1 MTGYYLVSV
10 LFFTLVVWNERE
22 TNGMLPSEESGSLV
36 ESMDSPSLGTAVVST
51 QILTIFNYDN
61 NQVYVYA
68 ALSNENENVGSPQ
81 KWIFYF
87 VPIMLPEKNNNN
99 DDKWLFSSNNE
110 VHMKL
115 ILSSANIVEIAR
127 KAIVAKYDLSIS
139 QYAKFWTVA
148 PLMIDSMMAW
158 IVKGSNSP
166 VEGVHPFRIINPNTL
181 TMQLWFRCS
190 SSNTAELI
198 VDNILDGYYE
208 VELAFY
214 FSGFKQIT
222 MNMISITGD
231 QLKNVLSKT
240 TADGGSKN
248 AKYIHRNQGSSF
260 VSKYVTNV
268 KKMIYMENVNSNISS
283 LAAGLEDQFTS
294 LLQQGMAYSNEAK
307 VDAKL
312 YDQVWSSADL
322 NPDRI
327 TNELKKLFTYNQTA
341 TQRHN
346 YSDNYFDFNQAY
358 AQASSA
364 SGSGSFNILSFFS
377 GGGGGGSSGS
387 SSNHLLT
394 TTQSIFSATEIQNL
408 LTQESVETEWMGEK
422 FIPKSFS
429 VYKLTDIADW
439 LQVAIIAKQLIAEKS
454 NGAIVRTVNT
464 RSSTLLPSIRPSV
477 FAGEIKLYSSNASS
491 LPESWIFCHGQALS
505 RIEYQRLF
513 SVIGEKFGAGNGKT
527 TFNIPNFRGSST
539 QTLTVAQIPTHQHNK
554 GTLSADSS
562 GSHVHSIN
570 DAGHNHGGSTDTRP
584 GGGGRFNLKSN
595 GGGHFDDGNVHS
607 HTIPT
612 GHTGISILAGGLHGH
627 SISGST
633 DYAGYGQSFSIM
645 PPYQTVDFIIY
656 TGD

>member
-477 FAGEIKLYSSNASS
+477 FAG
-491 LPESWIFCHGQALS
+491 
-505 RIEYQRLF
+505 
-513 SVIGEKFGAGNGKT
+513 
-527 TFNIPNFRGSST
+527 SST